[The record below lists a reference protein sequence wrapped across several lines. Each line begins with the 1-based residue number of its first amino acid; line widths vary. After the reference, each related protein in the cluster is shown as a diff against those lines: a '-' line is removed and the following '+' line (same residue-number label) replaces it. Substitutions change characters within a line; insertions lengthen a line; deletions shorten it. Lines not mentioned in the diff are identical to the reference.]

1 MDLVNV
7 NNVRV
12 FTDHSFLRIHE
23 RVTPERNPMSV
34 KNVGKPSLGI

>member
-23 RVTPERNPMSV
+23 RVTPERNPMDVNSV
-34 KNVGKPSLGI
+34 EKVF